1 MAIKPERDKLVHC
14 HLVSIG
20 KMIRVRQGQV
30 LEISDEATA
39 PHIQDL
45 ACRISKITEEL
56 LQHWGRLARV
66 FKNPL

>member
-14 HLVSIG
+14 NFVSSG
-20 KMIRVRQGQV
+20 TMIRIRRGRV

-56 LQHWGRLARV
+56 FQHWARLAQV
-66 FKNPL
+66 FDTPL